1 MPDEYQHRP
10 TRAEIDTI
18 ALVQNLETIRR
29 IACGTPVMAV
39 VKADAYGHGAAHCSR
54 ELQGRGVNWF
64 AVATVAEA
72 LELRRSGII
81 GRILVLGGCWPGE
94 ERAFLENELTPAVFT
109 LEQARRLDN
118 AAADAGQ
125 DLRVHLKFDT
135 GMGRVGFRFDAAEE
149 IARQVAALRH
159 LETEAVFSH
168 FAAAEAIEQMEFT
181 RLQNARLD
189 EIVAEFKKSGIEPRY
204 VDMANSPATVL
215 YPESRR
221 SIVRIGGLLYG
232 LARDILPENVQLE
245 GIRPVLSLRTQIAQ
259 VNTISGGETVGYGR
273 SFVAESRRRIATLPI
288 GYHDGLPRLL
298 SNVGSVIVNGT
309 SAPIVGRISMDWT
322 TIDVT
327 AAGNVDVGT
336 DVIIIGR
343 DGELEIRAEDIA
355 RQANTISYEITCGIS
370 RRVPRIYV

>member
-1 MPDEYQHRP
+1 
-10 TRAEIDTI
+10 
-18 ALVQNLETIRR
+18 
-29 IACGTPVMAV
+29 
-39 VKADAYGHGAAHCSR
+39 
-54 ELQGRGVNWF
+54 
-64 AVATVAEA
+64 
-72 LELRRSGII
+72 
-81 GRILVLGGCWPGE
+81 
-94 ERAFLENELTPAVFT
+94 
-109 LEQARRLDN
+109 
-118 AAADAGQ
+118 
-125 DLRVHLKFDT
+125 
-135 GMGRVGFRFDAAEE
+135 
-149 IARQVAALRH
+149 
-159 LETEAVFSH
+159 
-168 FAAAEAIEQMEFT
+168 
-181 RLQNARLD
+181 
-189 EIVAEFKKSGIEPRY
+189 
-204 VDMANSPATVL
+204 MANSPATVL